1 MVASCLKYIEKTTR
15 QSDTVCSV
23 LVKITCG
30 YLLPTKKKTMTGG
43 FIYTRAEPNKGADL
57 SFYKRIFNNPYIHL
71 QRIHFFKILISFRSL
86 EEVFLVIKSLTARPN
101 TISIGQDV

>member
-1 MVASCLKYIEKTTR
+1 MAASCLKYIEKTTR

-43 FIYTRAEPNKGADL
+43 FIYTRAEPNKGTDL
-57 SFYKRIFNNPYIHL
+57 SFYKRVNPYIHL
-71 QRIHFFKILISFRSL
+71 QRMHFFKKILISFRSL
-86 EEVFLVIKSLTARPN
+86 EEVFFDGKKFDS
-101 TISIGQDV
+101 